1 MATVSAD
8 KPRYVTFKILMPNH
22 KSSETEILIHKHLSE
37 NTSEDPRS
45 RHVTALL
52 DEFQHEGPNGKHRC
66 LAFEPMGATAT
77 SLVDYLTGNNPNIE
91 LLDKNNPP
99 EEEYSDENDS
109 EEEYF
114 DQDNPQIIYSAVR
127 YPKWIAQKI
136 LGHALRGLAFLHRNG
151 IVHGDLHPG
160 NILFSIDNIHTMG
173 ENELLQDEASTKI
186 VVRRVGEERGR
197 STPMTLFLAQY
208 LHKHIKLDS
217 RLVIKLSDL
226 GASFWVDSPPKQTE
240 TPIALRSPEEIF
252 GQNIGT
258 GIDIWVFGCLM
269 FEFLTGNKLFS
280 VIKWGPDPEAQE
292 SADDG
297 HIMQLNEIISPL
309 PDAMMELWPRSS
321 ECYGPNSEA
330 LNPFGDEDAYV
341 CDSIEKKFHNEKLPE
356 IDDEEEAIL
365 MSIMQQILVYD
376 PKMRPSAEELLKHP
390 WFADQEVDGPQ
401 QAMD

>member
-1 MATVSAD
+1 MASTKSLESLGTVHALL
-8 KPRYVTFKILMPNH
+8 KPRYVTLKILMPNH

-37 NTSEDPRS
+37 NASEDPRS

-186 VVRRVGEERGR
+186 V
-197 STPMTLFLAQY
+197 
-208 LHKHIKLDS
+208 
-217 RLVIKLSDL
+217 
-226 GASFWVDSPPKQTE
+226 TE